1 MQRNFITSFRTL
13 AAAAVAVVAIA
24 CSDQGTPTEALGL
37 RDRQGAGDDSA
48 QCDYALSGT
57 IFRYTGGGTAGDT
70 LGGTAPVAG
79 ARVRVYFVGPIPGD
93 SVPNDTTPNDTI
105 PNDTIPNDSTPNDS
119 TGLRLAGLRFAAHAD
134 TSHGGGQSQDPVA
147 TVNTGGDG
155 TYVVDGLCNGIY
167 RVEVTLPG
175 STRSSGWNIV
185 WIKDQDRPQFNFY
198 FPPR

>member
-1 MQRNFITSFRTL
+1 MQRNIFTSLRTL
-13 AAAAVAVVAIA
+13 AAAMVAVAAIA
-24 CSDQGTPTEALGL
+24 CADQESPTEALSL
-37 RDRQGAGDDSA
+37 RDKQGAGDDSA

-70 LGGTAPVAG
+70 IGGTAAVAG
-79 ARVRVYFVGPIPGD
+79 ARVRVYYVGAIPGD
-93 SVPNDTTPNDTI
+93 SVPNDTI
-105 PNDTIPNDSTPNDS
+105 SNDTIPNDSTPDDS
-119 TGLRLAGLRFAAHAD
+119 TALRLASLRFAAHAD

-175 STRSSGWNIV
+175 RSQSSGWNIV